1 MFYSDFTSNFSVNP
15 LTEQLAIVTNE
26 QDVIDSIQRLSRL
39 APFEREYE
47 NIGGG
52 VINQL
57 LFEPISQATAT
68 ALRGAIMNT
77 ISTYEPRATVQEIV
91 VNAFLS
97 ERTYVVNITFSMINN
112 PNPITFQM
120 ILKKIR

>member
-1 MFYSDFTSNFSVNP
+1 M
-15 LTEQLAIVTNE
+15 
-26 QDVIDSIQRLSRL
+26 IDSIQRLVRL

-57 LFEPISQATAT
+57 LFEPINEGAAIS
-68 ALRGAIMNT
+68 LREAIMST
-77 ISTYEPRATVQEIV
+77 IRIHEPRAIVKEVV
-91 VNAFLS
+91 VNSFIPQQA
-97 ERTYVVNITFSMINN
+97 YVVNIIFSMINN

-120 ILKKIR
+120 ILEKLR